1 MCPTVLGRVQT
12 RVAILVGPAI
22 LAVILSLVTGDEGW
36 IVTIGIYLLVGVAL
50 DTTLY
55 PRVIRWQPPWLTFL
69 LGVTEFVLVFV
80 LVKVLQPGQPGFG
93 DPDALF
99 GPGDVKVIVFFWV
112 CWLLAVTTRIVVL
125 PIVSLSWLENG
136 GEFRVTDWSIQPE
149 AEPLPLLAAATPRP
163 PSPGPGGRPRHE
175 LDPLLDSRTKGKAR
189 TAPLALFVLVALV
202 VIIYLATA
210 R

>member
-22 LAVILSLVTGDEGW
+22 LAAILSLATGDEGW
-36 IVTIGIYLLVGVAL
+36 VVTIGIYLLVGVAL

-55 PRVIRWQPPWLTFL
+55 PRLIRWQPPWLTFL

-80 LVKVLQPGQPGFG
+80 LVKVLQPGRPGFG
-93 DPDALF
+93 DPDALV

-136 GEFRVTDWSIQPE
+136 GEFRVTGWSIQPE
-149 AEPLPLLAAATPRP
+149 AEPLPLVAAATPDAAGGRLVRELSAVHERPVELRP
-163 PSPGPGGRPRHE
+163 PLSGSHARPV
-175 LDPLLDSRTKGKAR
+175 SG
-189 TAPLALFVLVALV
+189 TAPD
-202 VIIYLATA
+202 

>member
-22 LAVILSLVTGDEGW
+22 LAAILFLATGDEGW
-36 IVTIGIYLLVGVAL
+36 VVTIGIYLLVGVAL

-55 PRVIRWQPPWLTFL
+55 RRLIRWQPPWLTFL

-80 LVKVLQPGQPGFG
+80 LVKVLQPGRPGFG
-93 DPDALF
+93 DPDALV

-136 GEFRVTDWSIQPE
+136 GEFRVTGWSIQPE
-149 AEPLPLLAAATPRP
+149 AEPLPLVAAATPDAAGGRLVRELSAVHDRPVELRP
-163 PSPGPGGRPRHE
+163 PLSGSHARPV
-175 LDPLLDSRTKGKAR
+175 SG
-189 TAPLALFVLVALV
+189 TAPD
-202 VIIYLATA
+202 

>member
-22 LAVILSLVTGDEGW
+22 LATILSLVTGDEGW

-50 DTTLY
+50 DTAFY

-93 DPDALF
+93 DPDALV
-99 GPGDVKVIVFFWV
+99 GPGDLKVIVFFWV
-112 CWLLAVTTRIVVL
+112 SWLLAVATRIVVL

-136 GEFRVTDWSIQPE
+136 GEFRVTGWSIQPE
-149 AEPLPLLAAATPRP
+149 AEPLPLVAAETPDAAGGRLVRELSAVHDRPVERRPPLSGSHPRP
-163 PSPGPGGRPRHE
+163 VSGTSPDR
-175 LDPLLDSRTKGKAR
+175 
-189 TAPLALFVLVALV
+189 
-202 VIIYLATA
+202 
-210 R
+210 

>member
-22 LAVILSLVTGDEGW
+22 LATILSLVTGDEGW

-50 DTTLY
+50 DTTFY

-80 LVKVLQPGQPGFG
+80 LVKVLKPGQPGFG
-93 DPDALF
+93 DPDALL
-99 GPGDVKVIVFFWV
+99 GPDDAKPILLFWV
-112 CWLLAVTTRIVVL
+112 SWLLAVGTRIVVL

-136 GEFRVTDWSIQPE
+136 GEFRITGWTVPPE
-149 AEPLPLLAAATPRP
+149 SEPLPLVAAATPDAAGGRLVRELSAVHDRP
-163 PSPGPGGRPRHE
+163 VERQPPLSGSHARPVSGSSPGR
-175 LDPLLDSRTKGKAR
+175 
-189 TAPLALFVLVALV
+189 
-202 VIIYLATA
+202 
-210 R
+210 

>member
-12 RVAILVGPAI
+12 RVAILIGPAI
-22 LAVILSLVTGDEGW
+22 LATILSLVTGDEGW

-50 DTTLY
+50 DTTFY

-93 DPDALF
+93 DPDALV

-112 CWLLAVTTRIVVL
+112 SWLLAVTTRIVVL

-136 GEFRVTDWSIQPE
+136 GEFRVTGWSIQPE
-149 AEPLPLLAAATPRP
+149 SEPLPLVAAATPEAAGGRLVRELSAVHDRPVERRP
-163 PSPGPGGRPRHE
+163 PLSGVHARPVSGPSPDR
-175 LDPLLDSRTKGKAR
+175 
-189 TAPLALFVLVALV
+189 
-202 VIIYLATA
+202 
-210 R
+210 

>member
-22 LAVILSLVTGDEGW
+22 LAAILSLVTGDEGW

-50 DTTLY
+50 DTTFY

-93 DPDALF
+93 DPDALV

-112 CWLLAVTTRIVVL
+112 SWLLAVATRIVVL

-136 GEFRVTDWSIQPE
+136 ASSGSPAGRSSPRPSRCPWSRPPPRGGRR
-149 AEPLPLLAAATPRP
+149 APRPGAVRRPRP
-163 PSPGPGGRPRHE
+163 PGRAP
-175 LDPLLDSRTKGKAR
+175 PPCPAPTPAR
-189 TAPLALFVLVALV
+189 SAAVA
-202 VIIYLATA
+202 